1 MARSA
6 EDDLPFV
13 SVFPYGCLV
22 RVTGLL
28 RCKRFNGLMGMVVQ
42 PPLDDTTKH
51 QVQLIGER
59 KAVLVQRKNLFCAT
73 ESADWTAKFLEI
85 WPFDLNRIK
94 TRSEVPVSAVFGGE
108 PSISSYGPTTGLFMQ
123 EFFCKPEVESCRPKW
138 IVAETVRR
146 LPIPSDPKIPW
157 VLAYDSTDTE
167 SLLNQ
172 FANIFSADADGK
184 DIIRGNLVIAKL
196 DMNSKTPMRFE
207 TLTVRD
213 VQQLVWRY
221 IEFLKYGTVVSLVSP
236 SPLEGKQ
243 GLVVK
248 DQFMADTK
256 CLVKLHG
263 AIDPICIPRSNLQ
276 FDVDRA
282 HSYDNLA
289 LEVWSVDANKIKTD
303 FEIPVSPV
311 VGTSSVFWD
320 ERQSVN
326 SVAKFLKNPRNSTRA
341 SWKHL
346 VQVPIVDQED
356 GPFVK
361 FVYFN
366 DEDVYADGETVH
378 EYFRKFFKGKKGSL
392 IVLKVQAPVFDEKGK
407 VETQGFPTPE
417 LLPVCARDVQ
427 PLLWKLRSG
436 DRGDWI
442 ANGIVVPS
450 APSYRTE

>member
-1 MARSA
+1 MAGSA
-6 EDDLPFV
+6 EDDLSFV

-22 RVTGLL
+22 RVSGLM

-42 PPLDDTTKH
+42 PPQDDTTKH

-59 KAVLVQRKNLFCAT
+59 KGVLVQRKNLCCAT

-108 PSISSYGPTTGLFMQ
+108 PSISSYGPTTGSLMQ
-123 EFFCKPEVESCRPKW
+123 DFFCKSDVESSRPKW
-138 IVAETVRR
+138 NVAETVQR
-146 LPIPSDPKIPW
+146 LPTDPKISW

-172 FANIFSADADGK
+172 FANIFSADADRK
-184 DIIRGNLVIAKL
+184 DIIRGNLVIAKM
-196 DMNSKTPMRFE
+196 DMNMNSKTPMRFE
-207 TLTVRD
+207 DLTVRD
-213 VQQLVWRY
+213 VQQLVWGY

-243 GLVVK
+243 GLVVR
-248 DQFMADTK
+248 DQFKADTN

-282 HSYDNLA
+282 HGNDNLA

-311 VGTSSVFWD
+311 VGTSSAFWD
-320 ERQSVN
+320 ERQSAN
-326 SVAKFLKNPRNSTRA
+326 SVGKFLKNPRNSTRA

-346 VQVPIVDQED
+346 VSIVDKED

-366 DEDVYADGETVH
+366 DEDVSAGGETVH

-392 IVLKVQAPVFDEKGK
+392 IVLKVQAQVKVVDGKEKVVTHGFTSPKLFPVS
-407 VETQGFPTPE
+407 
-417 LLPVCARDVQ
+417 ARDVQ
-427 PLLWKLRSG
+427 PLLWKLRSA
-436 DRGDWI
+436 DRDDWI
-442 ANGIVVPS
+442 PMV
-450 APSYRTE
+450 